1 MDFLTGISSFQL
13 KSTQLTISGLQER
26 QSYPQIILD
35 LQSILKFLGLL
46 YCDDLLTAALKRQN
60 AGHLNSTENSTS
72 CLTLDLLLITASSVI
87 ASFTI
92 FNTDL
97 THLRATPALEKGVIQ
112 FKTYH
117 RTYEGTWLETIE
129 TLLPSDHSISQDEE
143 C

>member
-1 MDFLTGISSFQL
+1 
-13 KSTQLTISGLQER
+13 
-26 QSYPQIILD
+26 LD
-35 LQSILKFLGLL
+35 LQSILKILVLL
-46 YCDDLLTAALKRQN
+46 YCDDLLTAALQRQN
-60 AGHLNSTENSTS
+60 AGHLNSSDNFTT
-72 CLTLDLLLITASSVI
+72 CLTLDLPLTSSSVI
-87 ASFTI
+87 TPFTI
-92 FNTDL
+92 FTTDL